1 MPLGIS
7 ALRRACVALLC
18 TLAAASI
25 NNKLCY
31 VHEILAMATE
41 SSRPLLLPQ
50 NRRLRHLQGI
60 YLRNLTLTRP
70 RGVTIDDAT
79 LNKTPEKLE
88 ALREALRDPQLHHAA
103 SSDNL
108 NAKIRPNGMRRRSTI
123 WAGQSPAYRQKKLE
137 DVIENGMVD
146 TFFSLHCAGEK
157 EPIYISEVV
166 EKAMVCNMSPLVR
179 HILFRQSFFYV
190 MICSCVRDLCG

>member
-1 MPLGIS
+1 M
-7 ALRRACVALLC
+7 RRACV
-18 TLAAASI
+18 TKYSLAAASI

-70 RGVTIDDAT
+70 RGITIDDAT

-108 NAKIRPNGMRRRSTI
+108 KAAKIRPSGRRRSTI

-146 TFFSLHCAGEK
+146 TFFSLHCAGEE
-157 EPIYISEVV
+157 EPIYISEVI
-166 EKAMVCNMSPLVR
+166 EKAMVCNISAILH
-179 HILFRQSFFYV
+179 HILFRQSFFHA
-190 MICSCVRDLCG
+190 MICLCVRDLCA